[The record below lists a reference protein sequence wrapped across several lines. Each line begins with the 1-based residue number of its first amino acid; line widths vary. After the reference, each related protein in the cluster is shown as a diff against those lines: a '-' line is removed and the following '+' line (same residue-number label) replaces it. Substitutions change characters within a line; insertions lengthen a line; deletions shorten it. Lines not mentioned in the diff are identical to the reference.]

1 MAMKK
6 TIAFILVMVVTF
18 ALGGVTTAFAETD
31 DTDYTAL
38 LNASSSMQEEPLLG
52 YTVGVSV
59 PGVRGK
65 QIADPNETYSS
76 LMELS
81 EFREAVLLKDDE
93 PVGSASFFEIGG
105 EWVCTDFVLNGTK
118 FSDAIAKYGS
128 DTLYIA
134 GYMQDAVVESKEPHM
149 VHPVVASYS
158 EAADT
163 EWLLSEYVVCTSYL
177 TAHQTTSTGTLGG
190 DYGIYDVD
198 YETAKAYWERNPFS
212 QDDQDSN
219 ASPWIAIGIA
229 VVVIAAGVVVWVII
243 RRKKKMDRAGKEMD
257 AL

>member
-1 MAMKK
+1 
-6 TIAFILVMVVTF
+6 
-18 ALGGVTTAFAETD
+18 
-31 DTDYTAL
+31 
-38 LNASSSMQEEPLLG
+38 MQEEPLLE

-59 PGVRGK
+59 PGVRANL
-65 QIADPNETYSS
+65 IADPNETYSG

-81 EFREAVLLKDDE
+81 EFREAVLLQDDE

-118 FSDAIAKYGS
+118 FSDAIAKYGP

-134 GYMQDAVVESKEPHM
+134 GYMQNALVESEEPHM

-163 EWLLSEYVVCTSYL
+163 EQSLSEYVVCTSYL
-177 TAHQTTSTGTLGG
+177 TAHQTTSNNGVMGG
-190 DYGIYDVD
+190 IDTVD

-212 QDDQDSN
+212 QDEQTSN
-219 ASPWIAIGIA
+219 ASRWIAIGIA
-229 VVVIAAGVVVWVII
+229 VVVIAAGIIVWVTI
-243 RRKKKMDRAGKEMD
+243 RRKKKMDRAGKEMG